1 MESRV
6 GSCAWGPKAGCIL
19 TRAAPRKK
27 GLVEPRARCETS
39 GVQEHRR
46 HARVAASWPVTVR
59 AGDRLLRLQTLNLSA
74 LGAKIGLDVTIPGE
88 LLPVGS
94 PAYLRLEPPGR
105 RPLDVEAIVWRT
117 DDDGSA
123 FFFVGRSHAE

>member
-1 MESRV
+1 M
-6 GSCAWGPKAGCIL
+6 
-19 TRAAPRKK
+19 
-27 GLVEPRARCETS
+27 
-39 GVQEHRR
+39 QEHRR